1 MEFAKLRDTVQQQQ
15 KELLEK
21 RDDLLRQQREQI
33 EEQRNII
40 DQLRDTENSNER
52 FFTEHP
58 PFEIIYDPV
67 AKETGTQDL
76 ERGTI
81 SLHFFISSIG
91 TPAMQVMPKISADFQ
106 KGLETIGKNFANIN
120 TALDQVENL
129 FAEAEAEG
137 RSAQARLVRNYAEQI
152 AKIEASEKD
161 YAAKLADL
169 DAKLGTKGYA
179 ELAVTYAVQYDKGY
193 AERLAREYAVRP
205 SGYTANND
213 KTTGARWSLN
223 TKWDKDTERVFVIDA
238 ELRNESGKVIGT
250 GSVRLTN
257 EIRAS
262 AYTEPKN
269 ASDWCIFRNVPAS
282 DITNKMTVAILRVN
296 GRAVNAGTNDYI
308 KISALEPDSYTKD
321 GYNIDGYDRQ
331 GYNMFGYDI
340 RGYHKNG
347 YNRDG
352 YDRDGYARDGFDR
365 NGLDRDGYDRY
376 GYDRDGFG
384 RDGFD
389 RYGYSVT
396 RVHKDSYNQSGYDKN
411 GYDRYGYNREGYDR
425 DGYNREGIDKRGR
438 TREEVQRAARIAQQK
453 AQRATQFARK
463 RLDAEIWIG
472 GAFGDYGIDDDGN
485 YVPGTGGFMSGGNF
499 IIWLGRPYFSF
510 ITEASYFL
518 GGNEEGFIGKV
529 DVSGGLR
536 LSYRQDSDDVFLVAD
551 LSVSGGVS
559 FITNTSMLVPYLRIG
574 GSFYMFTG
582 GVFIHYFDSGPF
594 ITGYAGLKLRFGW
607 IWER

>member
-58 PFEIIYDPV
+58 PFEIIYNPA

-91 TPAMQVMPKISADFQ
+91 TPAMQVMPKIFADFQ

-137 RSAQARLVRNYAEQI
+137 RNAQARLVRNYAEQI

-169 DAKLGTKGYA
+169 DAKLGTSGYA
-179 ELAVTYAVQYDKGY
+179 ALAVTYAVQYDKGY
-193 AERLAREYAVRP
+193 AERLAREYEVRP

-223 TKWDKDTERVFVIDA
+223 TKWDKDTEQVFVIDA
-238 ELRNESGKVIGT
+238 ELRNESGRVIGT

-257 EIRAS
+257 KIRAS
-262 AYTEPKN
+262 AYTEPES
-269 ASDWCIFRNVPAS
+269 ASDWCVFPNVPAS
-282 DITNKMTVAILRVN
+282 GITNKMTVAILRVN
-296 GRAVNAGTNDYI
+296 GRAVNAGANDYI

-321 GYNIDGYDRQ
+321 GYNIAGYDRSGYNVFGYDIHGYDKNGFDRYGFDREGYDKDGYKRDGYDKDGYDR
-331 GYNMFGYDI
+331 
-340 RGYHKNG
+340 NG
-347 YNRDG
+347 YNIAGYDKEGYNGLG
-352 YDRDGYARDGFDR
+352 YDRDGYDKKGR
-365 NGLDRDGYDRY
+365 NRWGL
-376 GYDRDGFG
+376 
-384 RDGFD
+384 
-389 RYGYSVT
+389 T
-396 RVHKDSYNQSGYDKN
+396 RGQV
-411 GYDRYGYNREGYDR
+411 
-425 DGYNREGIDKRGR
+425 
-438 TREEVQRAARIAQQK
+438 RAK
-453 AQRATQFARK
+453 VFARE
-463 RLDAEIWIG
+463 RLDVEIWAG
-472 GAFGDYGIDDDGN
+472 GGGDVSVDRSDDDSVSAGGN
-485 YVPGTGGFMSGGNF
+485 GGSSPNILDFKDGAGGFMSGGNF

-518 GGNEEGFIGKV
+518 GGDEEGFVGKV
-529 DVSGGLR
+529 DVGGGLR
-536 LSYRQDSDDVFLVAD
+536 LSTQRDSDGPFLLAD
-551 LSVSGGVS
+551 ISVTGGVG
-559 FITNTSMLVPYLRIG
+559 FITNTAMPTPYLHIG
-574 GSFYMFTG
+574 GSFYFFTG
-582 GVFIHYFDSGPF
+582 GVFIHFFDSGS
-594 ITGYAGLKLRFGW
+594 IVTWYVGLKLRFGW
-607 IWER
+607 IWDW